1 MNLLS
6 KYGDQILEAFWTT
19 IQLTFFSAIGAVIIG
34 VLIAAMRVSPV
45 PVARFLG
52 TAYVTVF
59 RNTP

>member
-34 VLIAAMRVSPV
+34 VLIAAMLVFTGSGRRFR
-45 PVARFLG
+45 RFLS
-52 TAYVTVF
+52 VTVF
-59 RNTP
+59 HRRP